1 MNEKTFN
8 LYEDEPDNRST
19 SNNPEQTSGDLVSN
33 TTIVY
38 LNFNDELPD
47 LIKPIRTELEDK
59 PEGFK
64 LNIYIVC
71 GNNCNKD
78 IPLFLDYIIS
88 LEEVFDFT
96 FFLRGIIHS
105 EFISIL
111 NKEKV
116 FVERNCKLIYRQEK
130 LHLLLKNLIATPA
143 LFKKFMQRF
152 IDDYSKF
159 PTETFIDLTEL
170 ETIGFQVAKFP
181 N

>member
-1 MNEKTFN
+1 MNEKQKFN
-8 LYEDEPDNRST
+8 LYEDELDSRQV
-19 SNNPEQTSGDLVSN
+19 SNNPTQTSGNLVSDSA
-33 TTIVY
+33 IVY

-47 LIKPIRTELEDK
+47 LIKSIRDELSDK

-78 IPLFLDYIIS
+78 IPLFVDYLNSIDEI
-88 LEEVFDFT
+88 FDFT
-96 FFLRGIIHS
+96 YFIRGIIHS

-116 FVERNCKLIYRQEK
+116 YIEKNVKLIYKQEK
-130 LHLLLKNLIATPA
+130 LHLLLKNLIQTPT

-152 IDDYSKF
+152 IDEYSIF
-159 PTETFIDLTEL
+159 LSETFIDLTEL
-170 ETIGFQVAKFP
+170 ETIGFKIEKF
-181 N
+181 